1 MATHSSTLAWK
12 IPWTEEPGRLQF
24 MGSWR
29 VGHNWVTSLS
39 LSCIVFTVL
48 RQVPSRPIF
57 WRVLIINGGWIL
69 SKAFVASIEI
79 VIWFLS
85 FNLLIWCMTLI
96 DLHIIFA
103 SQEETQIDHDVWAFW
118 CVVEF
123 CLLKFCWGFLHL
135 CSSVILAYGFLFF
148 VLSLSGFGIRVMVAS

>member
-1 MATHSSTLAWK
+1 MWMHLCWDLYQHKDFPVTQMVKNLPAMQKTRIWSLSWEDPLEKRMTSHSSILVWR
-12 IPWTEEPGRLQF
+12 IPWTEELGRMQS
-24 MGSWR
+24 MGSQR

-85 FNLLIWCMTLI
+85 FNLLIWCITLFDFAYI
-96 DLHIIFA
+96 NESLH
-103 SQEETQIDHDVWAFW
+103 SWN
-118 CVVEF
+118 
-123 CLLKFCWGFLHL
+123 
-135 CSSVILAYGFLFF
+135 
-148 VLSLSGFGIRVMVAS
+148 